1 MRSEYSAAAE
11 YLDAAEYSAAA
22 EYLDAAEYSAA
33 AEYSVAAKYS
43 AATEYSAALPNIRQ
57 LPNNRQYR
65 YSNIIGSSE
74 ACRTNTN
81 IVFVELNRI
90 LRIR

>member
-33 AEYSVAAKYS
+33 
-43 AATEYSAALPNIRQ
+43 LLNIRQ
-57 LPNNRQYR
+57 LPNIRQRYR
-65 YSNIIGSSE
+65 IFGSYRIIVSTEYLNIIGSSV
-74 ACRTNTN
+74 ACRTNTM
-81 IVFVELNRI
+81 IVFVEFNRI